1 MSMNIGSEKDDEI
14 MSEINTTPLV
24 DVMLVLLIIFLIT
37 IPVVTTSIKVDLPK
51 EKNLVRETKP
61 ETVIIS
67 VDVKGKIFLYDTPIK
82 NSDDLLQRMKKFS
95 VMKPQP
101 EVQIRGDG
109 KSDFESVGRVMYAVQ
124 RAGITKVG
132 FITEPQYRDK
142 TMAMNVGSSSSD
154 EPEVM
159 MEINTTPLIDVM
171 LVLLIML
178 IITIPAQLHSVNLDM
193 PVSSPPTKKIDP
205 VVVKIDVDANSVIN
219 WNGRPL
225 AGRADLELK
234 LTEAAATQPQPE
246 LHIRS
251 HAKAKYESVAL
262 VMASAQRIGL
272 TKLGIVGS
280 EQFVN

>member
-1 MSMNIGSEKDDEI
+1 MAMNVGSSSSDEPEV
-14 MSEINTTPLV
+14 MMEINTTPLV

-132 FITEPQYRDK
+132 FITEPQ
-142 TMAMNVGSSSSD
+142 
-154 EPEVM
+154 
-159 MEINTTPLIDVM
+159 
-171 LVLLIML
+171 
-178 IITIPAQLHSVNLDM
+178 
-193 PVSSPPTKKIDP
+193 
-205 VVVKIDVDANSVIN
+205 
-219 WNGRPL
+219 
-225 AGRADLELK
+225 
-234 LTEAAATQPQPE
+234 
-246 LHIRS
+246 
-251 HAKAKYESVAL
+251 
-262 VMASAQRIGL
+262 
-272 TKLGIVGS
+272 
-280 EQFVN
+280 